1 MVSKKKSKG
10 KARKAAKALREQAE
24 HQRGAVC
31 YHGYWKEE
39 RYVTEFVKAFLVEYN
54 DADKWGRDLHTA
66 LKGASKSTYEK
77 NEKYAEVWEDV
88 EKLEVVISCFLFAAT
103 RHVLNGIIPQA
114 SVNVCIAN
122 YLEQHIIACVF
133 RKSQSAI
140 AGHKIAE
147 RMDADI
153 HTLVS
158 YLRRRIPAR
167 AWIKNTKR

>member
-24 HQRGAVC
+24 HQRDAVVC

-39 RYVTEFVKAFLVEYN
+39 RYVTEFVKAFLDEYN
-54 DADKWGRDLHTA
+54 DADKWGRDLYTA

-77 NEKYAEVWEDV
+77 NEKYADVWEDV
-88 EKLEVVISCFLFAAT
+88 AKLEVVISCFLFAAT

-122 YLEQHIIACVF
+122 YL
-133 RKSQSAI
+133 SN
-140 AGHKIAE
+140 
-147 RMDADI
+147 M
-153 HTLVS
+153 
-158 YLRRRIPAR
+158 
-167 AWIKNTKR
+167 